1 MGAFTHVPVLARECM
16 DLLFQGPGKT
26 MVDGTL
32 GLGGHSGMILSRLPE
47 DGRLI
52 GIDQDQNA
60 IAMAGEHLPKD
71 DRITL
76 IHESF
81 FHIRRVL
88 DSLGVD
94 HVDGILLDLGVSSY
108 QLDDPTRG
116 FSYMAD
122 GPLDMRM
129 DSTQSVSAWDVV
141 NGYSEKE
148 LDRVIHTYG
157 EERWSRRIAQFIV
170 ERRKQGPIDTSFQL
184 VDVIKA
190 AIPKGARRDGPH
202 PAKRTFQAIRIEVN
216 GELSSLPEAIQ
227 DCAQCLTEGGVLC
240 VITFHSLED
249 RIVKQGF
256 QSLARAC
263 TCPPEAIRCTCDR
276 IQRFEILTKKPLV
289 PSEDEL
295 EENPRS
301 RSAKVRALR
310 RIRF

>member
-1 MGAFTHVPVLARECM
+1 MGAFTHIPVMARECM

-52 GIDQDQNA
+52 GIDQDLNA
-60 IAMAGEHLPKD
+60 IAMAGERLPKD

-76 IHESF
+76 VHESF
-81 FHIRRVL
+81 FHIPRVL

-129 DSTQSVSAWDVV
+129 DSTQKISAWDVV

-170 ERRKQGPIDTSFQL
+170 ERRPIDTSFQL
-184 VDVIKA
+184 VEAIKA

-216 GELSSLPEAIQ
+216 GELSGLPDAIR
-227 DCAQCLTEGGVLC
+227 DGAQRLGEGGVLC

-256 QSLARAC
+256 QSLARPC

-289 PSEDEL
+289 PHADEL

>member
-1 MGAFTHVPVLARECM
+1 MGAFTHIPVMARECM

-52 GIDQDQNA
+52 GIDQDLNA
-60 IAMAGEHLPKD
+60 IAMAGERLPKD

-76 IHESF
+76 VHESF
-81 FHIRRVL
+81 FHIPRVL

-129 DSTQSVSAWDVV
+129 DSTQKISAWNVV

-170 ERRKQGPIDTSFQL
+170 ERRPIDTSFQL
-184 VDVIKA
+184 VEAIKA

-216 GELSSLPEAIQ
+216 GELSGLPDAIR
-227 DCAQCLTEGGVLC
+227 DGAQRLGEGGVLC

-276 IQRFEILTKKPLV
+276 IQRFEILTKKPLA
-289 PSEDEL
+289 PHADEL

>member
-1 MGAFTHVPVLARECM
+1 MGAFTHIPVMARECM

-52 GIDQDQNA
+52 GIDQDLNA
-60 IAMAGEHLPKD
+60 IAMAGERLPKD

-76 IHESF
+76 VHESF
-81 FHIRRVL
+81 FHIPRVL

-129 DSTQSVSAWDVV
+129 DSTQKISAWDVV

-157 EERWSRRIAQFIV
+157 EERWSRRIVQFIV
-170 ERRKQGPIDTSFQL
+170 ERRPIDTSFQL
-184 VDVIKA
+184 VEAIKA

-216 GELSSLPEAIQ
+216 GELSGLPDAIR
-227 DCAQCLTEGGVLC
+227 DGAQRLGEGGVLC

-276 IQRFEILTKKPLV
+276 IQRFEILTKKPLA
-289 PSEDEL
+289 PHADEL

>member
-1 MGAFTHVPVLARECM
+1 MGAFTHIPVMARECM

-52 GIDQDQNA
+52 GIDQDLNA
-60 IAMAGEHLPKD
+60 IAMAGERLPKD

-76 IHESF
+76 VHESF
-81 FHIRRVL
+81 FHIPRVL

-129 DSTQSVSAWDVV
+129 DSTQKISAWDVV

-170 ERRKQGPIDTSFQL
+170 ERRPIDTSFQL
-184 VDVIKA
+184 VEAIKA

-216 GELSSLPEAIQ
+216 GELSGLPDAIR
-227 DCAQCLTEGGVLC
+227 DGAQRLGEGGVLC

-289 PSEDEL
+289 PHADEL

>member
-1 MGAFTHVPVLARECM
+1 MGAFTHIPVMARECM

-52 GIDQDQNA
+52 GIDQDLNA
-60 IAMAGEHLPKD
+60 IAMAGERLPKD

-76 IHESF
+76 VHESF
-81 FHIRRVL
+81 FHIPRVL

-94 HVDGILLDLGVSSY
+94 RVDGILLDLGVSSY

-129 DSTQSVSAWDVV
+129 DSTQKISAWDVV

-148 LDRVIHTYG
+148 LDRVIYTYG

-170 ERRKQGPIDTSFQL
+170 ERRPIDTSFQL
-184 VDVIKA
+184 VEAHQSGHSERSPPGRPSSRQTHVSSHSHRGQRRAFRPAGRHPGRCPALRRRRRTLRHHLPFPGGSDRKA
-190 AIPKGARRDGPH
+190 GISVPGPALHLSSRGHSMYLRPH
-202 PAKRTFQAIRIEVN
+202 PAV
-216 GELSSLPEAIQ
+216 
-227 DCAQCLTEGGVLC
+227 
-240 VITFHSLED
+240 
-249 RIVKQGF
+249 
-256 QSLARAC
+256 
-263 TCPPEAIRCTCDR
+263 
-276 IQRFEILTKKPLV
+276 
-289 PSEDEL
+289 
-295 EENPRS
+295 
-301 RSAKVRALR
+301 
-310 RIRF
+310 

>member
-1 MGAFTHVPVLARECM
+1 MGAFTHIPVMARECM

-52 GIDQDQNA
+52 GIDQDLNA
-60 IAMAGEHLPKD
+60 IAMAGERLPKD

-76 IHESF
+76 VHESF
-81 FHIRRVL
+81 FHIPRVL

-129 DSTQSVSAWDVV
+129 DSTQKISAWDVV

-170 ERRKQGPIDTSFQL
+170 ERRPIDTSFQL
-184 VDVIKA
+184 VEAIKA

-216 GELSSLPEAIQ
+216 GELSGLPDAIR
-227 DCAQCLTEGGVLC
+227 DGAPRLGEGGVLC

-276 IQRFEILTKKPLV
+276 IQRFEILTKKPLA
-289 PSEDEL
+289 PHADEL

>member
-1 MGAFTHVPVLARECM
+1 MGAFTHIPVMARECM

-52 GIDQDQNA
+52 GIDQDLNA
-60 IAMAGEHLPKD
+60 IAMAGERLPKD

-76 IHESF
+76 VHESF
-81 FHIRRVL
+81 FHIPRVL

-129 DSTQSVSAWDVV
+129 DSTQKISAWDVV

-170 ERRKQGPIDTSFQL
+170 ERRPIDTSFQL
-184 VDVIKA
+184 VEAIKA

-216 GELSSLPEAIQ
+216 GELSGLPDAIR
-227 DCAQCLTEGGVLC
+227 DGAQRLGEGGVLC

-276 IQRFEILTKKPLV
+276 IQRFEILTKKPLA
-289 PSEDEL
+289 PHADEL

>member
-1 MGAFTHVPVLARECM
+1 MGAFTHIPVMARECM

-52 GIDQDQNA
+52 GIDQDLNA
-60 IAMAGEHLPKD
+60 IAMAGERLPKD

-76 IHESF
+76 VHESF
-81 FHIRRVL
+81 FHIPRVL

-129 DSTQSVSAWDVV
+129 DSTQKISAWDVV

-170 ERRKQGPIDTSFQL
+170 ERRPIDTSFQL
-184 VDVIKA
+184 VEAIKA

-216 GELSSLPEAIQ
+216 GELSGLPDAIR
-227 DCAQCLTEGGVLC
+227 DGAQRLGEGGVLC

-256 QSLARAC
+256 QSLY
-263 TCPPEAIRCTCDR
+263 
-276 IQRFEILTKKPLV
+276 
-289 PSEDEL
+289 
-295 EENPRS
+295 
-301 RSAKVRALR
+301 LR
-310 RIRF
+310 PHPAV

>member
-1 MGAFTHVPVLARECM
+1 MGAFTHIPVMARECM

-52 GIDQDQNA
+52 GIDQDLNA
-60 IAMAGEHLPKD
+60 IAMAGERLPKD

-76 IHESF
+76 VHESF
-81 FHIRRVL
+81 FHIPRVL

-94 HVDGILLDLGVSSY
+94 RVDGILLDLGVSSY

-129 DSTQSVSAWDVV
+129 DSTQKISAWDVV

-148 LDRVIHTYG
+148 LDRVIYTYG

-170 ERRKQGPIDTSFQL
+170 ERRPIDTSFQL
-184 VDVIKA
+184 VEAIKA

-216 GELSSLPEAIQ
+216 GELSGLPDAIR
-227 DCAQCLTEGGVLC
+227 DGAQRLGEGGVLC

-256 QSLARAC
+256 QSLARPC

-289 PSEDEL
+289 PHADEL

>member
-1 MGAFTHVPVLARECM
+1 MGAFTHIPVMARECM

-52 GIDQDQNA
+52 GIDQDLNA
-60 IAMAGEHLPKD
+60 IAMAGERLPKD

-76 IHESF
+76 VHESF
-81 FHIRRVL
+81 FHIPRVL

-129 DSTQSVSAWDVV
+129 DSTQKISAWNVV

-148 LDRVIHTYG
+148 LDRVIHTDG

-170 ERRKQGPIDTSFQL
+170 ERRPIDTSFQL
-184 VDVIKA
+184 VEAIKA

-216 GELSSLPEAIQ
+216 GELSGLPDAIR
-227 DCAQCLTEGGVLC
+227 DGAQRLGEGGVLC

-276 IQRFEILTKKPLV
+276 IQRFEILTKKPLA
-289 PSEDEL
+289 PHADEL

>member
-1 MGAFTHVPVLARECM
+1 M
-16 DLLFQGPGKT
+16 
-26 MVDGTL
+26 
-32 GLGGHSGMILSRLPE
+32 
-47 DGRLI
+47 
-52 GIDQDQNA
+52 
-60 IAMAGEHLPKD
+60 
-71 DRITL
+71 
-76 IHESF
+76 
-81 FHIRRVL
+81 
-88 DSLGVD
+88 
-94 HVDGILLDLGVSSY
+94 DGILLDLGVSSY

-129 DSTQSVSAWDVV
+129 DSTQKISAWDVV

-148 LDRVIHTYG
+148 LDRVIYTYG

-170 ERRKQGPIDTSFQL
+170 ERRPIDTSFQL
-184 VDVIKA
+184 VEAIKA

-216 GELSSLPEAIQ
+216 GELSGLPDAIR
-227 DCAQCLTEGGVLC
+227 DGAQRLGEGGVLC

-289 PSEDEL
+289 PHADEL

>member
-1 MGAFTHVPVLARECM
+1 MGAFTHIPVMARECM

-52 GIDQDQNA
+52 GIDQDLNA
-60 IAMAGEHLPKD
+60 IAMAGERLPKD

-76 IHESF
+76 VHESF
-81 FHIRRVL
+81 FHIPRVL

-94 HVDGILLDLGVSSY
+94 RVDGILLDLGVSSY

-129 DSTQSVSAWDVV
+129 DSTQKISAWDVV

-148 LDRVIHTYG
+148 LDRVIYTYG

-170 ERRKQGPIDTSFQL
+170 ERRPIDTSFQL
-184 VDVIKA
+184 VEAIKA
-190 AIPKGARRDGPH
+190 AIPKGARRTALIPPNARFKPFASRSTASF
-202 PAKRTFQAIRIEVN
+202 PACRTPS
-216 GELSSLPEAIQ
+216 G
-227 DCAQCLTEGGVLC
+227 T
-240 VITFHSLED
+240 
-249 RIVKQGF
+249 
-256 QSLARAC
+256 
-263 TCPPEAIRCTCDR
+263 
-276 IQRFEILTKKPLV
+276 V
-289 PSEDEL
+289 PS
-295 EENPRS
+295 
-301 RSAKVRALR
+301 A
-310 RIRF
+310 

>member
-1 MGAFTHVPVLARECM
+1 MGAFTHIPVMARECM

-52 GIDQDQNA
+52 GIDQDLNA
-60 IAMAGEHLPKD
+60 IAMAGERLPKD

-76 IHESF
+76 VHESF
-81 FHIRRVL
+81 FHIPRVL

-94 HVDGILLDLGVSSY
+94 RVDGILLDLGVSSY

-129 DSTQSVSAWDVV
+129 DSTQKISAWDVV

-148 LDRVIHTYG
+148 LDRVIYTYG

-170 ERRKQGPIDTSFQL
+170 ERRPIDTSFQL
-184 VDVIKA
+184 VEAIKA

-216 GELSSLPEAIQ
+216 GELSGLPDAIR
-227 DCAQCLTEGGVLC
+227 DGAQRLGEGGVLC

-256 QSLARAC
+256 QSLARPC

-276 IQRFEILTKKPLV
+276 IQRFKILTKKPLV
-289 PSEDEL
+289 PHADEL

>member
-1 MGAFTHVPVLARECM
+1 MGAFTHIPVMARECM

-32 GLGGHSGMILSRLPE
+32 GLGGHSGIILSRLPE

-52 GIDQDQNA
+52 GIDQDLNA
-60 IAMAGEHLPKD
+60 IAMAGERLPKD

-76 IHESF
+76 VHESF
-81 FHIRRVL
+81 FHIPRVL

-129 DSTQSVSAWDVV
+129 DSTQKISAWDVV

-170 ERRKQGPIDTSFQL
+170 ERRPIDTSFQL
-184 VDVIKA
+184 VEAIKA

-216 GELSSLPEAIQ
+216 GELSGLPDAIR
-227 DCAQCLTEGGVLC
+227 DGAQRLGEGGVLC

-276 IQRFEILTKKPLV
+276 IQRFEILTKKPLA
-289 PSEDEL
+289 PHADEL

>member
-1 MGAFTHVPVLARECM
+1 MGAFTHIPVMARECM

-52 GIDQDQNA
+52 GIDQDLNA
-60 IAMAGEHLPKD
+60 IAMAGERLPKD

-76 IHESF
+76 VHESF
-81 FHIRRVL
+81 FHIPRVL

-129 DSTQSVSAWDVV
+129 DSTQKISAWDVV

-170 ERRKQGPIDTSFQL
+170 ERRPIDTSFQL
-184 VDVIKA
+184 VEAIKA

-216 GELSSLPEAIQ
+216 GELSGLPDAIR
-227 DCAQCLTEGGVLC
+227 DGAQRLGEGGVLC

-256 QSLARAC
+256 QSLALAC
-263 TCPPEAIRCTCDR
+263 TCLPEAIRCTCDR

-289 PSEDEL
+289 PHADEL

>member
-1 MGAFTHVPVLARECM
+1 MGAFTHIPVMARECM

-52 GIDQDQNA
+52 GIDQDLNA
-60 IAMAGEHLPKD
+60 IAMAGERLPKD

-76 IHESF
+76 VHESF
-81 FHIRRVL
+81 FHIPRVL

-129 DSTQSVSAWDVV
+129 DFTQKISAWDVV

-170 ERRKQGPIDTSFQL
+170 ERRPIDTSFQL
-184 VDVIKA
+184 VEAIKA

-202 PAKRTFQAIRIEVN
+202 PAKRTFQSIRIEVN
-216 GELSSLPEAIQ
+216 GELSGLPDAIR
-227 DCAQCLTEGGVLC
+227 DGAQRLGEGGVLC

-289 PSEDEL
+289 PHADEL